1 MKHILLID
9 DDAFFIKTLS
19 NYLKRFDYQVS
30 TESNAESALTQI
42 DKTKFDLVI
51 TDYKL
56 PNSDGLSLIENLK
69 KNHPEIPV
77 ILITNYSDIRTAV
90 KSIKLGAFEF
100 ISKPI
105 IPEEFKLVIQKALE
119 NKGSQ
124 ETVSPQKTKSQPKQN
139 TDKPELIKGVN
150 ARAIQLWQFARQVAP
165 TKMSVLITGESGT
178 GKEYV
183 AQYIHDHS
191 ERAAQK
197 FVAVDCGALPENI
210 ASSELFGHVKGA
222 FTGATHDKVGQF
234 EYADGGTLFLDEIG
248 NLAYETQVKLL
259 RVLQEQSIRRVG
271 DTKDIKIDV
280 RVIAATNEQLQFAI
294 DENVF
299 RLDLYHRLNEFE
311 LTTPA
316 LRHRGEDFEQFA
328 NFFIQNASEELQ
340 KPAPRI
346 SSKLMSRL
354 SSYDWPGNLRELK
367 NLMKRAVLLAQDGEI
382 LEAHLPQAI
391 LEKEQPK
398 VNLKDAKEHQ
408 EKQLILDEL
417 EKQRYN
423 KSKVAKALDIDRS
436 TLYNKLKQYNIEL

>member
-30 TESNAESALTQI
+30 TESNAESALEVI
-42 DKTKFDLVI
+42 EKTTFDLVI

-90 KSIKLGAFEF
+90 RSIKLGAFEF

-124 ETVSPQKTKSQPKQN
+124 EAISPQKPKSQPKQT
-139 TDKPELIKGVN
+139 TDKPELIKGIN

-191 ERAAQK
+191 DRAAQK

-222 FTGATHDKVGQF
+222 FTGATNDKVGQF

-248 NLAYETQVKLL
+248 NLAYDTQVKLL

-280 RVIAATNEQLQFAI
+280 RVIAATNDKLESAI

-328 NFFIQNASEELQ
+328 KFFIQNASEELQ

-346 SSKLMSRL
+346 SSKLIDRL
-354 SSYDWPGNLRELK
+354 STYDWPGNLRELK

-398 VNLKDAKEHQ
+398 VNLKDAKEYQ

-417 EKQRYN
+417 KKQRYN